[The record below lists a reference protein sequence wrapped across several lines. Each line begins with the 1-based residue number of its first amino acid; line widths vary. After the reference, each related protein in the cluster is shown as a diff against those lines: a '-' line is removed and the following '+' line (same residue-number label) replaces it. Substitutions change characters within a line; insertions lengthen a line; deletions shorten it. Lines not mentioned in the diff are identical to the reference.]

1 MIFRCLFPS
10 LLLAAAL
17 FLTASTTLA
26 APPQF
31 ESQLIF
37 PLEHWHN
44 HSSSVVELPDGDLLV
59 VWYNGSGERT
69 ADDVKVEGSR
79 WSKQSGKWSQR
90 FLVADVPNFP
100 DCNPILWID
109 PQQRLWL
116 FWPTIIANEWHTGL
130 LQYRVTTSYPAP
142 DKPVRWDDGGAILF
156 EPPNFEAKVREA
168 LEPMLATTPEEKTK
182 NYLTEIMRRSGDKYY
197 RRMGWMPRNHP
208 ILIPPSSALPKGRYI
223 LPLYSDGYDFSLVA
237 YSDDEGK
244 TWLGSEPM
252 VGGGAVQP
260 SVVRKKDGTLL
271 SYFRD
276 NGPPPKRV
284 LLSESK
290 DDGFSWTINR
300 DTEIFNSGTS
310 VEVIALQS
318 GEWLMVNND
327 TERGR
332 HSLALSISDDE
343 GESWKWKRH
352 VELDTRE
359 EKASSFHYPSIIQAR
374 NGDIH
379 LTYSLFL
386 NHIPAGEPRKSIKH
400 AQFNIDWVKAG
411 SQ

>member
-1 MIFRCLFPS
+1 MLAAS
-10 LLLAAAL
+10 LLQ
-17 FLTASTTLA
+17 A

-44 HSSSVVELPDGDLLV
+44 HSSSLVELPGGDLLV

-69 ADDVKVEGSR
+69 ADDVKVEGAR
-79 WSKQSGKWSQR
+79 WSKRTGKWSTR

-100 DCNPILWID
+100 DCNPILWLD

-116 FWPTIIANEWHTGL
+116 FWPTIIANEWHTAL
-130 LQYRVTTSYPAP
+130 LQYRVTKDYPAP
-142 DKPVRWDDGGAILF
+142 GKLVRWEDGGSILF
-156 EPPNFEAKVREA
+156 DPQNFEPRVREV
-168 LEPMLATTPEEKTK
+168 LEPLLANATEDRAKT
-182 NYLTEIMRRSGDKYY
+182 YLTEILKRAGDKYF
-197 RRMGWMPRNHP
+197 RRMGWMPRNHA
-208 ILIPPSSALPKGRYI
+208 IFIPPSSRLPQGRYI

-260 SVVRKKDGTLL
+260 SVVRRKDGTLV

-284 LLSESK
+284 LISESTN
-290 DDGFSWTINR
+290 DGFSWTPAR
-300 DTEIFNSGTS
+300 DTEILNSGTS
-310 VEVIALQS
+310 VEVIALKS

-343 GESWKWKRH
+343 GKTWKWTRH
-352 VELDTRE
+352 AELDKRE
-359 EKASSFHYPSIIQAR
+359 EKASSFHYPSVIQAAD
-374 NGDIH
+374 GQIH

-400 AQFNIDWVKAG
+400 ARFNVEWVKAG
-411 SQ
+411 NP

>member
-1 MIFRCLFPS
+1 MFFRN
-10 LLLAAAL
+10 LLLS
-17 FLTASTTLA
+17 LTLAVVSLSA
-26 APPQF
+26 APPVL

-44 HSSSVVELPDGDLLV
+44 HSSSVVELPGGDLLV

-69 ADDVKVEGSR
+69 ADDVKLEGSR
-79 WSKQSGKWSQR
+79 WNKQTGKWSER
-90 FLVADVPNFP
+90 FLVADVPGFP
-100 DCNPILWID
+100 DCNPIVWLD

-130 LQYRVTTSYPAP
+130 LQYRVTRDYPAAG
-142 DKPVRWDDGGAILF
+142 KPVRWEDGGAILF
-156 EPPNFEAKVREA
+156 EPHNFEPTVRGVLGPQLTAATDAKAVQ
-168 LEPMLATTPEEKTK
+168 
-182 NYLTEIMRRSGDKYY
+182 YLTEIIRRAGDKYF

-208 ILIPPSSALPKGRYI
+208 IFIPPNSRLPKGRYL

-237 YSDDEGK
+237 YSDDEGR
-244 TWLGSEPM
+244 TWQGSQPM

-260 SVVRKKDGTLL
+260 SVVRSKDGTLV

-284 LLSESK
+284 LVSESK
-290 DDGFSWTINR
+290 DDGLTWTPPS
-300 DTEIFNSGTS
+300 DSEIFNSGTS
-310 VEVIALQS
+310 VDVIALQS
-318 GEWLMVNND
+318 GEWMMVNND

-343 GESWKWKRH
+343 GKTWKWTRH
-352 VELDTRE
+352 IELDTRS
-359 EKASSFHYPSIIQAR
+359 EKASSFHYPSLIQAAD
-374 NGDIH
+374 GQLH

-400 AQFNIDWVKAG
+400 ARFNVEWVKAG
-411 SQ
+411 DAQ

>member
-1 MIFRCLFPS
+1 MLIRY
-10 LLLAAAL
+10 LLL
-17 FLTASTTLA
+17 FLVLAGSSLLA

-31 ESQLIF
+31 DSQLIF

-69 ADDVKVEGSR
+69 ADDVKLEGAR
-79 WSKQSGKWSQR
+79 WSKRSGKWSER

-100 DCNPILWID
+100 DCNPILWLD

-116 FWPTIIANEWHTGL
+116 FWPTIIANEWHTAL
-130 LQYRVTTSYPAP
+130 LQYRMTKEYPTHG
-142 DKPVRWDDGGAILF
+142 KPVRWDDGGSILF
-156 EPPNFEAKVREA
+156 EPQNFEPRVREVV
-168 LEPMLATTPEEKTK
+168 EPLLASATDDRMKG
-182 NYLTEIMRRSGDKYY
+182 YLTEIIKRAGDKYY
-197 RRMGWMPRNHP
+197 RRMGWMPRNHA
-208 ILIPPSSALPKGRYI
+208 IVIPPSSRLPKGRYI

-260 SVVRKKDGTLL
+260 SVVRKKDGTLV

-284 LLSESK
+284 LASESTN
-290 DDGFSWTINR
+290 DGFSWTPTR
-300 DTEIFNSGTS
+300 DTEILNSGTS

-343 GESWKWKRH
+343 GRTWKWTRH
-352 VELDTRE
+352 VELDKRE
-359 EKASSFHYPSIIQAR
+359 EKASSFHYPSVIQAAD
-374 NGDIH
+374 GQIH

-400 AQFNIDWVKAG
+400 ARFNVDWVKAG
-411 SQ
+411 NQ